1 MSMKPKTLI
10 ISMIC
15 AFFLLGI
22 ILLILQFNF
31 TDYSQLNSKTK
42 DISKITTSRSEVKK
56 TPEKI
61 LDVVSEKEEPQ
72 KYILSYE
79 PNSDMVIL
87 TKKFADGSE
96 LITRVKSI
104 NPRFLEPGDVRALID
119 GIEFTNKEEMYM
131 LIEDYSN

>member
-1 MSMKPKTLI
+1 MKPKTLI

-96 LITRVKSI
+96 LITNVHSI
-104 NPRFLEPGDVRALID
+104 NPQFLEPGDVRALID
-119 GIEFTNKEEMYM
+119 GIEFVDKEEMYM